1 MEQSLIN
8 FLLGA
13 VCLMLGAVLKTVWDG
28 VKDLQKADASIALR
42 VGAVEVL
49 VAGNYVTRT
58 ELSQMNDAIFKKLD
72 RIEMKVDGK
81 VDK

>member
-28 VKDLQKADASIALR
+28 VKDLQKADAFIALR

-81 VDK
+81 ADK